1 LDGLGARHNTVLL
14 PVHPTMSAA
23 TSTSSTTS
31 SPVRVLSREPVQCMD
46 ASSLRLLSS
55 PVRLGPL
62 DQTVLPF
69 VPIAVVFVYRRAVT
83 EAQNDCEE
91 PLPFERLRRA
101 LARLLD
107 YYPHLTGRMAFNSE
121 DKAPQIER
129 LGSGA
134 ELLAA
139 QCDQPLDS
147 FAVAA
152 PDDAPDAP
160 KRLTL
165 LSLPGEGNDLLAPF
179 ALDFSP
185 EVICSRPLLTVQHT
199 RFACGGVALGVR
211 LLHSLCDADGFFQF
225 ARNLA
230 ELCRKIKAAGGAP
243 QASLRLQSPP
253 VTRSFMDDLAMT
265 DEERHETLQFKPTV
279 YALNPEAPK
288 VASAPSADAAAVPA
302 AAVGTDSA
310 AAAVP
315 VAAAP
320 SPPPVVGRVLRFSAQ
335 ELAALKAEASEGA
348 QGPVTTF
355 DALSAHLWQS
365 VYRARR
371 HLAESA
377 GLSAAEAAVSVSNEF
392 LTSVNYRGPSRLDLP
407 EHYFPNVIFAPFF
420 ALPPEQLAEAP
431 LATVAAAVHAGVRK
445 LGREEALQS
454 LRWVAA
460 QPDKSRVRLGF
471 QYEKGGFLVSQWTR
485 FDMHAGM
492 GLGDAGADQPVLV
505 SSPFTPISLVDGLV
519 YYLPTG
525 APSGGVEQGQDVN
538 LALSEPAWHILDKDG
553 RFRRH
558 RNL

>member
-1 LDGLGARHNTVLL
+1 
-14 PVHPTMSAA
+14 MSEAA
-23 TSTSSTTS
+23 STSSGAS
-31 SPVRVLSREPVQCMD
+31 SPVRVFSREPVHCAD
-46 ASSLRLLSS
+46 ASSLSHLSS

-62 DQTVLPF
+62 DQIVLPF
-69 VPIAVVFVYRRAVT
+69 VPIAVVFVYRRAVA
-83 EAQNDCEE
+83 EAQNDSEE
-91 PLPFERLRRA
+91 LLPLGRLRRA

-107 YYPHLTGRMAFNSE
+107 YYPHLTGRVAFNAA
-121 DKAPQIER
+121 DKAPQIDR

-134 ELLAA
+134 ELLVA

-160 KRLTL
+160 VRLTL
-165 LSLPGEGNDLLAPF
+165 LSLPGGGNNLLAPF

-211 LLHSLCDADGFFQF
+211 LLHTLCDADGFFQF
-225 ARNLA
+225 ARDLA
-230 ELCRKIKAAGGAP
+230 ELCRKLKAAGGAP
-243 QASLRLQSPP
+243 QPALQLQHPP

-265 DEERHETLQFKPTV
+265 DEERHETLKFKPTV
-279 YALNPEAPK
+279 YALNPEAPI
-288 VASAPSADAAAVPA
+288 AAFAPSADAAAVPA

-310 AAAVP
+310 AAVP
-315 VAAAP
+315 VAAASP
-320 SPPPVVGRVLRFSAQ
+320 PPPVVGRVLRFSAQ

-371 HLAESA
+371 RLAESA
-377 GLSAAEAAVSVSNEF
+377 GLSAAEAAASVSNEF

-407 EHYFPNVIFAPFF
+407 ERYFPNVIFAPFF
-420 ALPPEQLAEAP
+420 ALPPGQLADAP

-492 GLGDAGADQPVLV
+492 GLGDDGADQPVLV
-505 SSPFTPISLVDGLV
+505 STPFTPISLVDGLV

-525 APSGGVEQGQDVN
+525 AATPGSGGVEQGQDVN
-538 LALSEPAWHILDKDG
+538 LALSEPAWHVLDKDE

-558 RNL
+558 RKVKRAL